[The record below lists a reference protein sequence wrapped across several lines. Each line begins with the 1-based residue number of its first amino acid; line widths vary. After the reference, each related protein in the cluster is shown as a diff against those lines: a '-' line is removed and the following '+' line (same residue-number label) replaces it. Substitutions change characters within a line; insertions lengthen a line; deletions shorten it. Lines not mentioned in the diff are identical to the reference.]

1 MKVTIMNFNRVGY
14 CLLCILVPLLWGL
27 LVVAVSNRIETRL
40 KSKKNRSPGDATIP
54 PIDYHI

>member
-1 MKVTIMNFNRVGY
+1 VGY